1 LAARIDQL
9 LIDRDVYN
17 YRFASSSTSALEA
30 FEWTLGVNWYL
41 NPNVKMQ
48 FDYAH
53 TGFRYGA
60 ANGNDRP
67 DESVLLSE
75 LQLQFQFVGR
85 PRHLRNR
92 AMSFGECSSAA
103 AVTGRP

>member
-17 YRFASSSTSALEA
+17 YGFASSSTSALEA

-48 FDYAH
+48 FNHAH

-60 ANGNDRP
+60 ANGHDRP

-75 LQLQFQFVGR
+75 LQLQF
-85 PRHLRNR
+85 
-92 AMSFGECSSAA
+92 
-103 AVTGRP
+103 

>member
-1 LAARIDQL
+1 MPKPTLSA
-9 LIDRDVYN
+9 
-17 YRFASSSTSALEA
+17 SSTSALEA

-60 ANGNDRP
+60 AKGHDRP

-75 LQLQFQFVGR
+75 LQ
-85 PRHLRNR
+85 
-92 AMSFGECSSAA
+92 A
-103 AVTGRP
+103 AVLVHGLPHHLHAREQPPRQMALRQRERKASIF

>member
-17 YRFASSSTSALEA
+17 YGFASPSTSALEA

-41 NPNVKMQ
+41 NPNAKMQ

-60 ANGNDRP
+60 ANGHDRP

-75 LQLQFQFVGR
+75 LQLQF
-85 PRHLRNR
+85 
-92 AMSFGECSSAA
+92 
-103 AVTGRP
+103 